1 MAKTLFWDCSSR
13 FPFPNGTTVTFTQ
26 YVRAPFFLVSQ
37 KETTL
42 QHLYTWSGVKSITQ
56 DGLLRIRPT
65 NNYNAQIAIYIN
77 TPDTERRIFLDLTTN
92 YQTTSTASN
101 ASPQPRAWSNIAP
114 NNNQHLG
121 EGTAMF
127 SRGRVKVKADD
138 YDGYNYTTLITP
150 DDSYKTYGYRFCF
163 PRILNYTLG
172 TLAKQ
177 TGNLYS
183 ISKFQ
188 AIDMTKLYGNDPE
201 RVPKTSD
208 AIAYDLGITN
218 FSEFPIFDYT
228 EGTPLIVENGNL
240 YYPEGATPLT
250 TAVPAELPHSIDLA
264 NQLRINPGKSLTIP
278 VVPQTVEII
287 GSTNPDIDTVKNV
300 TFRTASEAGQEAEQT
315 VTVVHEGYREPFI
328 TSDDEEF
335 KEAGNT
341 VFATIKS
348 EYKN

>member
-56 DGLLRIRPT
+56 DGLLQIRPT
-65 NNYNAQIAIYIN
+65 DNYNTQVAIYFD

-92 YQTTSTASN
+92 FHSTNAVVNPEPKAATENSVNSYQKSLRNEATTFRNS
-101 ASPQPRAWSNIAP
+101 
-114 NNNQHLG
+114 
-121 EGTAMF
+121 
-127 SRGRVKVKADD
+127 RVKVKADE
-138 YDGYNYTTLITP
+138 YDGYNYTVLITP
-150 DDSYKTYGYRFCF
+150 DDSFNIYGFRLGS
-163 PRILNYTLG
+163 PAILNYTLG

-201 RVPKTSD
+201 RVPETPEG
-208 AIAYDLGITN
+208 IAYDLGITN

-228 EGTPLIVENGNL
+228 EGTTLVVENGNL

>member
-42 QHLYTWSGVKSITQ
+42 QNLYTWSGVKSITQ
-56 DGLLRIRPT
+56 DGLFQIRPGDL
-65 NNYNAQIAIYIN
+65 YNAQVAIYFG

-92 YQTTSTASN
+92 FHSTQASANPEPKAYRETSGNSYN
-101 ASPQPRAWSNIAP
+101 KS
-114 NNNQHLG
+114 LG
-121 EGTAMF
+121 NEADGF
-127 SRGRVKVKADD
+127 RSGRVKVKADD
-138 YDGYNYTTLITP
+138 YDGYNYTALITP
-150 DDSYKTYGYRFCF
+150 DDSYNIYGFRLGH
-163 PRILNYTLG
+163 PAILNTTLG

-177 TGNLYS
+177 MGNLYS
-183 ISKFQ
+183 VSKFQ
-188 AIDMTKLYGNDPE
+188 AIDMTKLYGDNPE
-201 RVPKTSD
+201 AVPKTPD

-228 EGTPLIVENGNL
+228 EGTTLVVDGGNL

-278 VVPQTVEII
+278 VSPQSIEII
-287 GSTNPDIDTVKNV
+287 GGTNSDIDTVKSI
-300 TFRTASEAGQEAEQT
+300 TFRTASGGGQEAEQT

>member
-13 FPFPNGTTVTFTQ
+13 FPFPDGTTVTFTQ

-42 QHLYTWSGVKSITQ
+42 QNLYTWSGEKSITQ
-56 DGLLRIRPT
+56 GGLLQIRP
-65 NNYNAQIAIYIN
+65 NDNYNAQIAIYFG
-77 TPDTERRIFLDLTTN
+77 TADPGRRIFLDLTTN
-92 YQTTSTASN
+92 FHSTSPAGNPEPKAATENSVNSYSKSLRNEAIGFRN
-101 ASPQPRAWSNIAP
+101 
-114 NNNQHLG
+114 
-121 EGTAMF
+121 
-127 SRGRVKVKADD
+127 GRVKVKADE

-150 DDSYKTYGYRFCF
+150 DDGYNIYGYRLGV
-163 PRILNYTLG
+163 PAILNYTLG

-201 RVPKTSD
+201 RVPETPG

-228 EGTPLIVENGNL
+228 EGTTLVVDGGNL

-278 VVPQTVEII
+278 VSPQPVEII
-287 GSTNPDIDTVKNV
+287 GSTNPDIDTVKSV

-341 VFATIKS
+341 IFATIKS